1 MSQFKSCIITP
12 SYQPDF
18 AKCRLLAESVD
29 KFAVSEIHHYIVVDQ
44 KDFKLF
50 QQLSNSHR
58 TVITVE
64 SILPWWIQKIPLSKN
79 GWFSWKTLPIRNWLV
94 QQIVKLEIANHL
106 CEDILIFV
114 DSDVTFV
121 RDFDPRQCVQNGKVR
136 LLRESFIPSPEF
148 NLDIQLK
155 WRDNAKSLLSL
166 SSLQE
171 VNQENHFI
179 HYIGNLI
186 TWKRDNVLKLHQHI
200 ETVTQKSW
208 IEAITSYWNFSE
220 YVLYGIFVDHV
231 LKENSGHYWDSQK
244 LSHDYWGTTPL
255 GKEQL
260 QQFFQGIPPECCAV
274 MISSKSKTPVASY
287 LPFIQQIEQMEC
299 SQK

>member
-1 MSQFKSCIITP
+1 MSQFKPCIITP
-12 SYQPDF
+12 SYQRDF
-18 AKCRLLAESVD
+18 ARCRLLAESVD
-29 KFAVSEIHHYIVVDQ
+29 KFAVSKVDHYIVVDQ

-64 SILPWWIQKIPLSKN
+64 SILPWWIKKIPLIKN
-79 GWFSWKTLPIRNWLV
+79 GWFSWKTLPLRNWLV
-94 QQIVKLEIANHL
+94 QQIVKLEIANHIS
-106 CEDILIFV
+106 EDVLIFV

-121 RDFDPRQCVQNGKVR
+121 RDFDPSQFVLNGKVR
-136 LLRESFIPSPEF
+136 LLREIIIPSPNF

-155 WRDNAKSLLSL
+155 WRDSAKSLLSL
-166 SSLQE
+166 SSLPE
-171 VNQENHFI
+171 VNLENHFI

-186 TWKRDNVLKLHQHI
+186 TWRRDNVLKLHQHI
-200 ETVTQKSW
+200 ETETQKSW

-220 YVLYGIFVDHV
+220 YVLYGMFVDHV

-244 LSHDYWGTTPL
+244 LSHDYWRTTPL

-260 QQFFQGIPPECCAV
+260 QQFFQDIPPECCAV
-274 MISSKSKTPVASY
+274 MISSKSNTPVTSY
-287 LPFIQQIEQMEC
+287 SHFIQ
-299 SQK
+299 